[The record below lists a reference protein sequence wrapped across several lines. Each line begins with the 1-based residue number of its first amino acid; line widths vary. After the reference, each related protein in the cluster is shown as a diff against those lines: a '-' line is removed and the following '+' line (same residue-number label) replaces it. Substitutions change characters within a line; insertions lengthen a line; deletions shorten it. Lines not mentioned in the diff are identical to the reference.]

1 VGRKSNPSELR
12 IGVVK
17 RYNIDCYCGLNKNI
31 YRTLL
36 NKDLNTVKYLNNKI
50 SEYKLR
56 TRSWRKVP
64 YNFKPRHFEVKFL
77 RFPTNI
83 RVVHT
88 GLGIQLRSGLF
99 MESLK

>member
-1 VGRKSNPSELR
+1 MGRKSNPSELR

-17 RYNIDCYCGLNKNI
+17 RFNIECYCGLNKNT

-36 NKDLNTVKYLNNKI
+36 NRDLNTVKYLNNKL
-50 SEYKLR
+50 SEYKFR
-56 TRSWRKVP
+56 SRSWRKIP
-64 YNFKPRHFEVKFL
+64 HNFKPHHFDVKFL

-88 GLGIQLRSGLF
+88 GLGILLRSGLF
-99 MESLK
+99 MEFLK